1 MGHTRKD
8 GSHLEN
14 ASHLEKCV
22 TPGKVRHTCKRPHHT
37 FKSGA
42 DFEKCVSVGK
52 ISYSWRNVSHLK
64 LWVALRKWI
73 ALKKWV
79 TLGKMCCPWK
89 NESHMEK

>member
-1 MGHTRKD
+1 MENWGTLEKKWVVTPWKMGHTRKD

-14 ASHLEKCV
+14 ASHL
-22 TPGKVRHTCKRPHHT
+22 
-37 FKSGA
+37 
-42 DFEKCVSVGK
+42 EKCVSVGK